1 MKKSNN
7 SKNKRAWQLLLN
19 LLLLIIT
26 NGSFQLAKAQCNPT
40 PNAAFIALSNYS
52 PCVGSTITVQ
62 VSGMYLPNANW
73 QAVLQYPNSSI
84 NITGN
89 GNYTIPITTG
99 GNVVVSIMNN
109 INGCPTVYNS
119 NVLTFSVLP
128 GNKPTA
134 QSDTVIRFCTGDNK
148 FLFVSTPNAAST
160 FQWKKNGTV
169 VGTNNDTLFLNTMAA
184 TDTGSYK
191 CYISSSTCGS
201 DSSKTI
207 KLKFGSIESQSG
219 NLSLCTGSQGL
230 LWVKAPSANNFVW
243 KLNGVAIPN
252 SNNDTLTINNY
263 TTAQAGT
270 YTCEASLNGGCLNTA
285 SFTIT
290 TNTNVTL
297 FDFST
302 VIASYPMSGNANNAV
317 STSNNGTVNSGCT
330 LTADR
335 NGNINRAY
343 DFNGTANGTINMG
356 DITAMNGA
364 NVLSISGWFKR
375 TNTNRNNEFYSKVI
389 DSSGIYCRDYLQSN
403 YTYNT
408 FGNNTPAISPI
419 NTNWFHY
426 TMTFSGGAM
435 KVFVNG
441 TLAAQFSNFAK
452 PSIQSATGSSFIL
465 GDILRGGTTAYPSDN
480 FIGQM
485 DEINIFSKELNPV
498 EIAALMNAPQFTQ
511 HPQNAS
517 LCAGNNLTLSVLAE
531 SPTASF
537 QWQKNGVDIAG
548 ANQAT
553 FTKVNIQAADAGSYT
568 CIVSVGCNRSIS
580 KAAVVTVSSN
590 SITITSQP
598 QAQSKC
604 VGQSASFTV
613 AATGG
618 TGYQW
623 KKNGANINGQTTAT
637 LNLSS
642 VALSDTGTY
651 VCEISGGSCGSLSS
665 QSAYLSVSAIP
676 TPTISGASAVCSGS
690 AITLTANGGNTY
702 AWSNSGGNAASA
714 TFSPTTATT
723 YTVTASLGAGC
734 TATATK
740 TITIKQP
747 TAGSYNQTICFGQSV
762 VFNGISRS
770 QSGAY
775 VDTLVN
781 LAGCDS
787 FLTLNLTVRPQITKS
802 IAQTVCFGGS
812 TTFNGAT
819 LTQSG
824 VFKDT
829 LTSVTGCDSI
839 LTLTFTVRP
848 RIATSITQP
857 ICNGSAITF
866 NGQTITTAGTYLDTL
881 TSVNGCDSFITLNV
895 TIAQATAS
903 TVNKS
908 ACGSFSFGGNALTV
922 SGTYL
927 DTIPNTA
934 GCDSVITLN
943 LTINQA
949 TASTKNDTICFGT
962 TYAFGSQTLSA
973 TGTYTRTIPN
983 AVGCDSVITLNLF
996 VRPAINISIT
1006 QNGLDLTATAGFTDY
1021 FWKLNGAN
1029 ITAANL
1035 NTYTTTSNG
1044 AYSVQ
1049 VVDVNNCS
1057 AISNT
1062 VNVTSVGIDDVSS
1075 LDLTIYPNPVNN
1087 VLHISSEIAFDKIQI
1102 TNPIGDIIKEG
1113 SLSSTSI
1120 NITELQAGVYFA
1132 KLIDSKGT
1140 IATKKFIKQ

>member
-40 PNAAFIALSNYS
+40 PNAAFIALSNYN
-52 PCVGSTITVQ
+52 PCIGSTITVQ

-89 GNYTIPITTG
+89 GNYTIPITTA

-109 INGCPTVYNS
+109 VNGCPTVYNS

-148 FLFVSTPNAAST
+148 FLFVTAPNAAST

-169 VGTNNDTLFLNTMAA
+169 VGTNNDTLFLNTMTA
-184 TDTGSYK
+184 TDSGSYK
-191 CYISSSTCGS
+191 CYISSSTCGT

-219 NLSLCTGSQGL
+219 NLSLCSGSQGL

-317 STSNNGTVNSGCT
+317 STSNNGTVNAGCT

-375 TNTNRNNEFYSKVI
+375 TNINRNNEFYSKVI

-623 KKNGANINGQTTAT
+623 KKNGANINGQTAAT

-642 VALSDTGTY
+642 VAVSDTGTY

-734 TATATK
+734 TTTATK

-747 TAGSYNQTICFGQSV
+747 TSGSFNQTICFGQSV

-775 VDTLVN
+775 LDTLVN

-848 RIATSITQP
+848 RIVTSITQP
-857 ICNGSAITF
+857 ICNGSAINF
-866 NGQTITTAGTYLDTL
+866 NGQTITTAGTYLDTV

-895 TIAQATAS
+895 TIAQATAATIS
-903 TVNKS
+903 KS
-908 ACGSFSFGGNALTV
+908 ACGSYSFGGNTLTL

-927 DTIPNTA
+927 DTISNVA

-1006 QNGLDLTATAGFTDY
+1006 QSGLDLTATAGFTDY

-1062 VNVTSVGIDDVSS
+1062 VNVTSVGIENLSNMN
-1075 LDLTIYPNPVNN
+1075 LTIYPNP
-1087 VLHISSEIAFDKIQI
+1087 AK
-1102 TNPIGDIIKEG
+1102 DIITIEIDVQVTGVELFSAIGQKINV
-1113 SLSSTSI
+1113 TANAKQQI
-1120 NITELQAGVYFA
+1120 NISDLAAGTYS
-1132 KLIDSKGT
+1132 LIIHTPNGSIQKRFV
-1140 IATKKFIKQ
+1140 KE

>member
-1 MKKSNN
+1 MHFCIIIKHKIIFMKKSNN

-40 PNAAFIALSNYS
+40 PNAAFIALSNYN
-52 PCVGSTITVQ
+52 PCIGSTITVQ

-109 INGCPTVYNS
+109 VNGCPTVYNS

-191 CYISSSTCGS
+191 CYISSSTCGT

-317 STSNNGTVNSGCT
+317 STSNNGTVNAGCT

-375 TNTNRNNEFYSKVI
+375 TNINRNNEFYSKVI

-548 ANQAT
+548 ASS
-553 FTKVNIQAADAGSYT
+553 VCAGS
-568 CIVSVGCNRSIS
+568 
-580 KAAVVTVSSN
+580 
-590 SITITSQP
+590 
-598 QAQSKC
+598 
-604 VGQSASFTV
+604 
-613 AATGG
+613 
-618 TGYQW
+618 
-623 KKNGANINGQTTAT
+623 
-637 LNLSS
+637 
-642 VALSDTGTY
+642 
-651 VCEISGGSCGSLSS
+651 
-665 QSAYLSVSAIP
+665 
-676 TPTISGASAVCSGS
+676 VCS
-690 AITLTANGGNTY
+690 ITLTANGGNTY
-702 AWSNSGGNAASA
+702 TWSNGGGTSASA

-747 TAGSYNQTICFGQSV
+747 TSGSYSQTICFGQSV
-762 VFNGISRS
+762 VFNGISRA

-775 VDTLVN
+775 LDTLVN

-787 FLTLNLTVRPQITKS
+787 FLTLNLTVRPQITGS

-881 TSVNGCDSFITLNV
+881 
-895 TIAQATAS
+895 
-903 TVNKS
+903 
-908 ACGSFSFGGNALTV
+908 
-922 SGTYL
+922 
-927 DTIPNTA
+927 
-934 GCDSVITLN
+934 
-943 LTINQA
+943 NQC
-949 TASTKNDTICFGT
+949 KR
-962 TYAFGSQTLSA
+962 L
-973 TGTYTRTIPN
+973 
-983 AVGCDSVITLNLF
+983 
-996 VRPAINISIT
+996 
-1006 QNGLDLTATAGFTDY
+1006 
-1021 FWKLNGAN
+1021 
-1029 ITAANL
+1029 
-1035 NTYTTTSNG
+1035 
-1044 AYSVQ
+1044 
-1049 VVDVNNCS
+1049 
-1057 AISNT
+1057 
-1062 VNVTSVGIDDVSS
+1062 
-1075 LDLTIYPNPVNN
+1075 
-1087 VLHISSEIAFDKIQI
+1087 
-1102 TNPIGDIIKEG
+1102 
-1113 SLSSTSI
+1113 
-1120 NITELQAGVYFA
+1120 
-1132 KLIDSKGT
+1132 
-1140 IATKKFIKQ
+1140 